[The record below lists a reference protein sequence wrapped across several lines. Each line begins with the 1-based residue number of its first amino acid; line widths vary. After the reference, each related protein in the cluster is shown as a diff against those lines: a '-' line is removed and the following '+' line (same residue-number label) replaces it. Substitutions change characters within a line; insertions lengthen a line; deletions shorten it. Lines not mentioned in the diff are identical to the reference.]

1 MPNTPHSSWNLSS
14 RHVTF
19 KAPPP
24 RVLEPA
30 EIGVDNRGRT
40 TPDPEPL
47 AAGRSDPSPRDRR
60 LGHQRLELQ
69 RAHRIDRHDDPRRP
83 FAEQRQIRPPD
94 RKSTRLNSSHITI
107 SYAVFCLKK
116 KKTQKL
122 NLISAYQS
130 IYDNIQL

>member
-40 TPDPEPL
+40 APDPEPL

-60 LGHQRLELQ
+60 LGNQRLELQ

-83 FAEQRQIRPPD
+83 FAEQRQIRPPLGGHND
-94 RKSTRLNSSHITI
+94 RRPARLWPGHDHIGQPL
-107 SYAVFCLKK
+107 SYTYLPVTDAHLR
-116 KKTQKL
+116 T
-122 NLISAYQS
+122 
-130 IYDNIQL
+130 